1 MEKWGTG
8 GKIGEIKTEDT
19 RTAAPG
25 LLERLAF
32 LVPTPFSNYSILT
45 PYTRKT
51 NHLTDSAAI
60 LLALSIWT

>member
-32 LVPTPFSNYSILT
+32 PVPTPFSNYSILF
-45 PYTRKT
+45 Y
-51 NHLTDSAAI
+51 
-60 LLALSIWT
+60 SI